1 MPVKRYRDV
10 ADVPPAILGDDD
22 MTATDGLRLACQLSV
37 TALRLAGR
45 SDCPRGV
52 HPHLLGTEAGRNEAA
67 GQGGE
72 HADVSRHGGSAQG
85 L

>member
-10 ADVPPAILGDDD
+10 ADVPPAILGDEN

-45 SDCPRGV
+45 TDRLRGV
-52 HPHLLGTEAGRNEAA
+52 H
-67 GQGGE
+67 
-72 HADVSRHGGSAQG
+72 RHRSLSSVTRTGSSGSEPRAR
-85 L
+85 